1 MPPLLSAVDLP
12 ACFEGCLRPCWLVSE
27 CLWSGL
33 CAPWG
38 AGTCIEIALGASGDV
53 ECGSRFR
60 GARGVLSAP
69 FLKVKGSLGAPDLEE
84 HSLDKQASS
93 PAIPGVL

>member
-1 MPPLLSAVDLP
+1 M
-12 ACFEGCLRPCWLVSE
+12 
-27 CLWSGL
+27 
-33 CAPWG
+33 
-38 AGTCIEIALGASGDV
+38 GASGDV
-53 ECGSRFR
+53 ECDSRFR